1 MHYEDVDITVSEV
14 VAALAVLGIIALL
27 LLY

>member
-1 MHYEDVDITVSEV
+1 MHHGDVDITVSEV
-14 VAALAVLGIIALL
+14 VAALAVLGIIVLL